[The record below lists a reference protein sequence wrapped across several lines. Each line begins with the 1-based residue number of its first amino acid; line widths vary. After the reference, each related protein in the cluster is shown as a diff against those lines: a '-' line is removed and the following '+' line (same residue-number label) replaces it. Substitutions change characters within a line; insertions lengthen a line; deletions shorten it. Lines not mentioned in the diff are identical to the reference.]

1 VKGSVVLAV
10 LTVLAVWQLGS
21 GAAVQ
26 VKAWLGQALLER
38 AWRQTGATRAQVE
51 PWPGAISYPVARLRV
66 PELGIQQLVLNGA
79 DTPVLA
85 WGPGM
90 ESGRHGLRLIAG
102 HRDTHFR
109 FLRRL
114 GHGHRLHLDYSDGS
128 IEHWRVVATRIID
141 ARTTRLNLDLAL
153 ERLYLVTCYPFD
165 ALRAGGPWRWVV
177 ELERDSRSVVH
188 GPGADADG
196 LPLAPTWPPAAQPII
211 GPWAKPGVQR

>member
-1 VKGSVVLAV
+1 MKGPVVLAV
-10 LTVLAVWQLGS
+10 LTTLAVWQLGS
-21 GAAVQ
+21 GTAVQ

-38 AWRQTGATRAQVE
+38 AWKQTGPTRAQVE

-66 PELGIQQLVLNGA
+66 PELGIRQLVLDGA

-114 GHGHRLHLDYSDGS
+114 EHGHRLHLDYGDGS

-141 ARTTRLNLDLAL
+141 ARTTRLNLDLEL

-165 ALRAGGPWRWVV
+165 ALSAGGPWRWVV
-177 ELERDSRSVVH
+177 ELELDGRSVVL
-188 GPGADADG
+188 GPGGDG
-196 LPLAPTWPPAAQPII
+196 DGRILVLAWPTAAQPIN
-211 GPWAKPGVQR
+211 GPWAQLGTQR